1 MMVRAVT
8 LLVAIVGASALS
20 IHTGSLDGSKT
31 VSVLGVPPTTNEK
44 VPSQEEIIRSEIE
57 SPDAIFGAINLV
69 MHGLKH
75 EHGPYVSKETPEEKA
90 WNAKIFWICVTVV
103 LSILALCFI
112 SVAIWACTCG
122 RSQVFAGPCIERLKN
137 ELQEAMSA
145 EAKGEAK
152 SAPFRTR
159 YEAIY
164 AQHDTDRKG
173 SVAWSDELKEA
184 LDTEYGREI
193 REHDLY
199 KEFNEQNSYNEKIS
213 QQDFYDAQKYYLFM
227 KHDMAMKKVEEDQAI
242 RENEKANAERD
253 AHDEA

>member
-8 LLVAIVGASALS
+8 LFVAIVGASALS
-20 IHTGSLDGSKT
+20 IHTRSLDGSKT
-31 VSVLGVPPTTNEK
+31 VNVRGVPPKTNEK
-44 VPSQEEIIRSEIE
+44 VPSQEEVIRAEIE
-57 SPDAIFGAINLV
+57 DQDPVYGAINLV
-69 MHGLKH
+69 MHG
-75 EHGPYVSKETPEEKA
+75 HGPYVSKETPEEKA
-90 WNAKIFWICVTVV
+90 WNAKIFWTCITVV

-122 RSQVFAGPCIERLKN
+122 RSQVFAGPCIERLKK
-137 ELQEAMSA
+137 ELEEAMSA
-145 EAKGEAK
+145 EARDEAK

-213 QQDFYDAQKYYLFM
+213 RQDFYDAQKCYLFM